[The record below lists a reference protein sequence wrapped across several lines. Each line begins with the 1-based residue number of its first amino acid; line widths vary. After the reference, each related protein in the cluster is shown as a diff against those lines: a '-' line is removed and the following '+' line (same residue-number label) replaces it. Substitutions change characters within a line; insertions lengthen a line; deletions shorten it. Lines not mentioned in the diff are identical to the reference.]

1 MYLTNFEIYILNIW
15 SRYRAIFS
23 VPGLVWQAALKKAKV
38 KLNLLSDINMLLM
51 EEKSTRGVECHPIH
65 RYVQLTKIYER
76 LW

>member
-1 MYLTNFEIYILNIW
+1 MYLTNFEIYILNTW
-15 SRYRAIFS
+15 SRSRAIFS
-23 VPGLVWQAALKKAKV
+23 VPRLIWQAALKKAKV

-51 EEKSTRGVECHPIH
+51 EEKSTRGVECHPTD